1 MSSHPPTPD
10 ASRLYFRQLLCGREI
25 AEADPAAAQML
36 NFVYLIG
43 DRESGECLAVDP
55 AWDVDGL
62 IALAEAD
69 GMRIAGAL
77 ATHYHPDH
85 VGGEIFGIR
94 IAGLARLLEQRPM
107 KVHAHRAEVPGIRQ
121 VTGLS
126 ASDFVPHEGSDVVQ
140 VGAIPIEL
148 VHTPGHTPGSQ
159 CFLVGDRLVAG
170 DTLFVQG
177 CGRVDLPGG
186 DPDEMYRTLT
196 QRLARLPETTVLY
209 PGHDYGPTP
218 TSTLGQ
224 ERRQNVYMQVRSLTD
239 WRSFMG

>member
-1 MSSHPPTPD
+1 MT
-10 ASRLYFRQLLCGREI
+10 AESRFYFRQLLCGREL
-25 AEADPAAAQML
+25 AARDPIAAQML

-43 DRESGECLAVDP
+43 DRAKGECLAVDP
-55 AWDVDGL
+55 AWDVEGL
-62 IALAEAD
+62 LAVAEAD
-69 GMRIAGAL
+69 GMRVTGAL

-85 VGGEIFGIR
+85 VGGDMFGHS
-94 IAGLARLLEQRPM
+94 IAGLARLVELAPVR
-107 KVHAHRAEVPGIRQ
+107 AHSHKSEVAGIRQ
-121 VTGLS
+121 VTGLG
-126 ASDFVPHEGSDVVQ
+126 ASDVVAHEGGDVIQ
-140 VGAIPIEL
+140 VGDVAIEL

-159 CFLVGDRLVAG
+159 CFLVGGRLVAG

-218 TSTLGQ
+218 TSTLAD
-224 ERRQNVYMQVRSLTD
+224 ERRANAYLRVRSLED
-239 WRSFMG
+239 WRRFMGDS

>member
-1 MSSHPPTPD
+1 
-10 ASRLYFRQLLCGREI
+10 
-25 AEADPAAAQML
+25 
-36 NFVYLIG
+36 VYLIG
-43 DRESGECLAVDP
+43 DRARGECVAVDP

-69 GMRIAGAL
+69 GMRITAAL

-85 VGGEIFGIR
+85 VGGEIFGLR
-94 IAGLARLLEQRPM
+94 ITGLARLIEQRPV
-107 KVHAHRAEVPGIRQ
+107 KVHAHRAEVAGIRQ
-121 VTGLS
+121 VTGLG
-126 ASDFVPHEGSDVVQ
+126 AGDLVAHEGSDVVLA
-140 VGAIPIEL
+140 GEIPIEL

-159 CFLVGDRLVAG
+159 CFLVGERLVSG

-196 QRLARLPETTVLY
+196 QRLARLPESTVLY

-218 TSTLGQ
+218 TSTLAA
-224 ERRQNVYMQVRSLTD
+224 ERRENVYMQMRSLTD